1 MYLDIFIIYGD
12 YYCTICFASKMK
24 HVVFQKSI
32 DPGPLNKMY
41 TRSGYLFLMEKKA
54 VLGTTSWN
62 KCYCHYRRDDG
73 QGGRVFCMIPYN
85 QVK

>member
-1 MYLDIFIIYGD
+1 MRFGNFYVSPNNNYHLL
-12 YYCTICFASKMK
+12 
-24 HVVFQKSI
+24 QKSI
-32 DPGPLNKMY
+32 DPGTLNKMY

-54 VLGTTSWN
+54 VLGTISWN

-85 QVK
+85 QV